1 MKKKINLVWD
11 SWSKT
16 NKPMPNGLHHKY
28 RAEWETKYKNEYH
41 TNVLTR
47 FIPYDRYQLGFF
59 PVLLKECGVEYRDL
73 SIN

>member
-41 TNVLTR
+41 TNVLSLYSTPHS
-47 FIPYDRYQLGFF
+47 FNSTGKKP
-59 PVLLKECGVEYRDL
+59 
-73 SIN
+73 S